1 MRPLASFGHVV
12 NKGLT
17 MKDIFAYKVLVWHND
32 CVNGVHHSIKA
43 TGATAEQALK
53 EFAKY
58 LERPA
63 HCRSFTSKN
72 LVQLHGPGGLM
83 FDIPALEG

>member
-1 MRPLASFGHVV
+1 
-12 NKGLT
+12 

-32 CVNGVHHSIKA
+32 CVNGTHHSIKA

-58 LERPA
+58 LQRPE

-72 LVQLHGPGGLM
+72 LVQLHGPDGLM
-83 FDIPALEG
+83 FDIPAL